1 MSATID
7 DIEKILGTTKPIM
20 FTLSLRKSDITDK
33 EAWMLFFADAALQTW
48 EKCKGDVNQN
58 DFVVIIR
65 FMTLSEKVKFAVP
78 EEPT

>member
-20 FTLSLRKSDITDK
+20 FALSLRKSDITDK
-33 EAWMLFFADAALQTW
+33 EKWMLLFADAALQTW
-48 EKCKGDVNQN
+48 EKCEGDVNQN
-58 DFVVIIR
+58 DFVVTIR